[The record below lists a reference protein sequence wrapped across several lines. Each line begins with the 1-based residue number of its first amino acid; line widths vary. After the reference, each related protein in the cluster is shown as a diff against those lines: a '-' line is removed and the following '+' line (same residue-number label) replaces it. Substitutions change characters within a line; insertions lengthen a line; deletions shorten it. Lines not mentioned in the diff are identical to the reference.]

1 MAKIKLFGEKGFF
14 RRAAGRNLVIVLS
27 VLVLGAAVYLNYLYF
42 FNGKAPSGGTGD
54 TNTPGVGDVNT
65 PAVDEGD
72 TLDAYFAA
80 ATLSRQE
87 ARDEAIA
94 VLQTV
99 VNSEDA
105 LTETKDDALSEI
117 SRIALDIEKE
127 RNIETMVKAKGFS
140 DCIALLS
147 ADSAS
152 VIVRQDSELLPN
164 QIAQIKEIVYSE
176 SKVLPSS
183 IKIIRK

>member
-1 MAKIKLFGEKGFF
+1 MARLKLFGEKGLLK
-14 RRAAGRNLVIVLS
+14 RKAGRNLIIVLS

-42 FNGKAPSGGTGD
+42 FKDTGVNYGDMDTVGDAD
-54 TNTPGVGDVNT
+54 TNTP
-65 PAVDEGD
+65 AD
-72 TLDAYFAA
+72 TNDTVDAYFASA
-80 ATLSRQE
+80 SLSRQE

-99 VNSEDA
+99 VSNKDA
-105 LTETKDDALSEI
+105 LQATKDDALSEI

-127 RNIETMVKAKGFS
+127 RNIETMIKAKGFS
-140 DCIALLS
+140 DCIAVLS

-152 VIVRQDSELLPN
+152 IIVRQDSELLQN

-176 SKVLPSS
+176 SQILPAN
-183 IKIIRK
+183 IRIIRK